1 MKNLSEYALCFTTQN
16 WLILHSKDINSG
28 NIISEGDQKI
38 INNCHIYMIHT
49 RPLISFVKDSILY
62 NTNTKHLKGKVKANL
77 LDGSYIE
84 SEFSLDFELADGAIS
99 VECRHPYKEITTHDI
114 QGNIIRFLPAYLMI
128 GFLDNKDLVD
138 SLLKLKIEY
147 IGQSYGD
154 GNRNALD
161 RLKNHKTFQKIL
173 SEIPYYHPDLEV
185 FVSLVSFQEPRLITI
200 MDGRGVDT
208 YDKKLEFKRLR
219 NIVDNP
225 LSKRKQI
232 NLIEAGLIRYFQ
244 PTFNTNLKQKFP
256 SVKQQMLSKLSDL
269 DISGLVVEFFESELG
284 FRIYTDTIR
293 PAYAHFARYDL
304 TTNENRTSF
313 FNRSINVYKPH
324 ELIKMTHK

>member
-62 NTNTKHLKGKVKANL
+62 NTDTKHLKGKVKANL

-99 VECRHPYKEITTHDI
+99 VECHHPYKEITTHDM
-114 QGNIIRFLPAYLMI
+114 QGNIIRVLPAYLMI

-161 RLKNHKTFQKIL
+161 RLKSHKTFQKIL
-173 SEIPYYHPDLEV
+173 SEIPYYHPDLEI
-185 FVSLVSFQEPRLITI
+185 FVSLVSFQNPRLITI
-200 MDGRGVDT
+200 MDGMGVDS
-208 YDKKLEFKRLR
+208 YNKKTEKKRLR
-219 NIVDNP
+219 SILTNP
-225 LSKRKQI
+225 LNKKEQI

-244 PTFNTNLKQKFP
+244 PNYNINLKKNFP
-256 SVKQQMLSKLSDL
+256 SVKQQMLSKLSNL
-269 DISGLVVEFFESELG
+269 DISGLIVEFSASDSE
-284 FRIYTDTIR
+284 FCIYTDAI
-293 PAYAHFARYDL
+293 PANYMHFAQYDL
-304 TTNENRTSF
+304 TTHEKRTSF
-313 FNRSINVYKPH
+313 FNCSINICPPD
-324 ELIKMTHK
+324 ELIKMTN

>member
-28 NIISEGDQKI
+28 NIISESDQKI

-49 RPLISFVKDSILY
+49 RPLISFVEDSILY
-62 NTNTKHLKGKVKANL
+62 NTDTKHLKGKVKANL
-77 LDGSYIE
+77 LDGSYVE

-99 VECRHPYKEITTHDI
+99 VKCQYPYKEITTHDI
-114 QGNIIRFLPAYLMI
+114 QDNIIRVLPAYLLLRKI
-128 GFLDNKDLVD
+128 KGQHLVD
-138 SLLKLKIEY
+138 ALLNLKVEY
-147 IGQSYGD
+147 IGQAF
-154 GNRNALD
+154 GNGSRNSLD
-161 RLKNHKTFQKIL
+161 RLKSHSTFQKIL
-173 SEIPYYHPDLEV
+173 SEISYYNPNLEV
-185 FVSLVSFQEPRLITI
+185 FVSMVSFQEPRLITI
-200 MDGRGVDT
+200 MDGRGVDA
-208 YDKKLEFKRLR
+208 YDKKIEFRRLR
-219 NIVDNP
+219 SIMDNP
-225 LSKRKQI
+225 LSKKEQI

-244 PTFNTNLKQKFP
+244 PTFNTNFKHKYP

-313 FNRSINVYKPH
+313 FNRSINIYKPS